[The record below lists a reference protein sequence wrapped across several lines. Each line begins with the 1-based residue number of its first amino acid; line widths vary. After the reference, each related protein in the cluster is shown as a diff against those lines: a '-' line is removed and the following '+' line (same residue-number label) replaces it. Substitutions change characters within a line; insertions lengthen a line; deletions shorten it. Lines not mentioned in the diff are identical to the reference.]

1 MALRVKL
8 ARGLSIILI
17 ILSIVAECSAGD
29 IYEERLNQGLRNS
42 EPYSYLLIKRASSE
56 PNETQ
61 RLIAEAERLSPDFP
75 VVYFEQARLKFPN
88 MFQSMGDLFEGLKSY
103 KRNFFW
109 LFSLSGLLYTGFI
122 IASGI
127 TILIIEIIRFSKDI
141 PLFAHDTKESRG
153 LLSLLVL
160 LIGFSLI
167 GPIGFLLILV
177 FISGLY
183 LRGANRIPIY
193 IAFIF
198 ISLCPVLIKAGNL
211 FFSEP
216 TPKLRTIVEVNEARG
231 NDLALEV
238 LNNEKDYPSML
249 SYGLA
254 LKRAGRFQEAVSVLS
269 SIEEKDLR
277 VYNNL
282 GNIYWAMGNASSA
295 IEAYKK
301 AEELGGSVRVFYNLS
316 QIYRDSFKFSEGDE
330 YFQRASKLNKDLVS
344 EFTATTSREFN
355 RFLIDET
362 LSRGEILRL
371 AVRDSKA
378 VFKPFI
384 PPLFISISAII
395 LLVAFIAL
403 SRVRRARRCSRCL
416 DIFCERC
423 AKKPHREDICPT
435 CYESIIKPVE
445 ESPKDRVAKLLR
457 LQKRQKRTKLAVK
470 VLSYAPPGLAQIYAG
485 RVLDGSVYVFLFIFS
500 ITIYLLNPL
509 IRAGLGTFSHSWL
522 DIPMAGFSVILYIA
536 SNLSIRRRLQKGW
549 L

>member
-17 ILSIVAECSAGD
+17 IFAIVAECSAGD
-29 IYEERLNQGLRNS
+29 IYEERLNQGLKNS

-56 PNETQ
+56 PNEAQ
-61 RLIAEAERLSPDFP
+61 RLLSEAERLSPDFP

-88 MFQSMGDLFEGLKSY
+88 MLQSMGDLFEGLRSY

-109 LFSLSGLLYTGFI
+109 LFSLGGLLYTGFI
-122 IASGI
+122 IASI
-127 TILIIEIIRFSKDI
+127 TTILLVGIIRFSKDI
-141 PLFAHDTKESRG
+141 PLFAHDIKESRG

-160 LIGFSLI
+160 LVGLSLI
-167 GPIGFLLILV
+167 GPIGLLLALV

-183 LRGANRIPIY
+183 LRGINRIPIY

-198 ISLCPVLIKAGNL
+198 VSLCPFLIKAGNL

-216 TPKLRTIVEVNEARG
+216 TPKLRAIVEVNEAKG
-231 NDLALEV
+231 NALALDV
-238 LNNEKDYPSML
+238 LKDEKDYPSML

-254 LKRAGRFQEAVSVLS
+254 LKRMGRFQEAVSVLN

-282 GNIYWAMGNASSA
+282 GNIYWAMGEPSSA

-301 AEELGGSVRVFYNLS
+301 AEEMGGSVRVFYNLS
-316 QIYRDSFKFSEGDE
+316 QIYRDRFKFSEGDE
-330 YFQRASKLNKDLVS
+330 YFQKASKLNKDLVS
-344 EFTATTSREFN
+344 EFTATASREFN

-371 AVRDSKA
+371 AVRDSKG
-378 VFKPFI
+378 VIKPFI
-384 PPLFISISAII
+384 PPALVSISAIVLFI
-395 LLVAFIAL
+395 GFIAL
-403 SRVRRARRCSRCL
+403 GRQSHARRCSRCL
-416 DIFCERC
+416 DIFCEMC
-423 AKKPHREDICPT
+423 SKKPHREDICPK

-445 ESPKDRVAKLLR
+445 ESPKERVAKLLK
-457 LQKRQKRTKLAVK
+457 LQERQKRTKIAVK

-485 RVLDGSVYVFLFIFS
+485 RVLDGSIYVFLFVFS

-509 IRAGLGTFSHSWL
+509 ISAGLGTFSHSWL
-522 DIPMAGFSVILYIA
+522 DIPMAGFSLILYIA
-536 SNLSIRRRLQKGW
+536 SNLSVRRRLQKGW